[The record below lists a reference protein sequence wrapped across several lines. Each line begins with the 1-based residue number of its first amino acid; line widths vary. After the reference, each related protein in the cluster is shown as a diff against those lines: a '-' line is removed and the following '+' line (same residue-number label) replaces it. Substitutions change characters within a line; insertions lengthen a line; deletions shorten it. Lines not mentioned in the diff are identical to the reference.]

1 VAELTVF
8 WWRDIPAQVMARS
21 GRDRS
26 RVQLSDRFQ
35 EAIDVAATRVGLI
48 GTDEYMAEW
57 HKVARPCGDEL
68 EAEVKT
74 ETERLELE
82 FTDEVL
88 DELSKTGGL
97 REVS

>member
-1 VAELTVF
+1 MAELTVI

-57 HKVARPCGDEL
+57 HKVKRPCSDEL

-82 FTDEVL
+82 FTDDVL
-88 DELSKTGGL
+88 DQLSKTGGV
-97 REVS
+97 REET